1 MRKAKISS
9 QMQVR
14 IPRDLYERYGFGSEA
29 EVVATATG
37 VEFRPIKSESERCA
51 DLLEQLVAQGLSGD
65 ELVRRFKNESTQQ
78 AVAVEYQSASMDDKA
93 I

>member
-1 MRKAKISS
+1 MNAVNGSRRAKISS

-37 VEFRPIKSESERCA
+37 VEFRPIKTESERCA
-51 DLLEQLVAQGLSGD
+51 DLLEQLVSQGLSGE
-65 ELVRRFKNESTQQ
+65 ELVQRFRSESAPQSI
-78 AVAVEYQSASMDDKA
+78 AMEYQSPQ
-93 I
+93 